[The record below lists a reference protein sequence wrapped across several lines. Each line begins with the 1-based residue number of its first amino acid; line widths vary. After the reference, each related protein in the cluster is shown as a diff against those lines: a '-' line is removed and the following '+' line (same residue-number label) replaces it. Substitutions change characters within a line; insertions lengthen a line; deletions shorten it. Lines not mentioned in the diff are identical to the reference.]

1 MLFKRSVLKLFDHVA
16 KNTLPIMEVI
26 YIMTDREIIQ
36 GFIKWLDEDPSDE
49 SIDRFV
55 SKASIF
61 IEEFE
66 ARFPWMKTMNETN
79 ENLI

>member
-1 MLFKRSVLKLFDHVA
+1 
-16 KNTLPIMEVI
+16 
-26 YIMTDREIIQ
+26 MTDREIIQ

-66 ARFPWMKTMNETN
+66 VRFPWMKTMNETN